1 MQFIKKNPNLRVQ
14 DELNANNITRIH
26 NLSYLV
32 IIMEVFMIIASYII
46 SIPSYYRI
54 SYYLLLALSIVFNFL
69 TRSKFSYK
77 KLLQRIIVN
86 VTIYIFSIWG
96 IIISIIDNNR
106 GIAPFIYLIN
116 ISLIV
121 SFITATPLEMILYN
135 LINAVIFF
143 IVFYLN
149 SALSYPLII
158 NIVSFHV
165 VLVIISIDRYKSIT
179 TNIEDKIN
187 LKKLNHELT
196 ILSTIDQLSGCKN
209 RRGLIYEF
217 EKYEGQVVFAL
228 LIDIDDFKIINDK
241 YGHDIG
247 DLFILNF
254 AKILQSNFG
263 QNNIFRIG
271 GDEFFIISNDYSLD
285 TCLRKYEFSTREIQ
299 EISFVTNSN
308 IKMTA
313 SGGYFYNAIT
323 NSNDFNSIY
332 KKLDLALYSAKRKG
346 KNRIEFAEQ

>member
-14 DELNANNITRIH
+14 EELNSNNITRIH

-32 IIMEVFMIIASYII
+32 VIMEVFMIITSYII

-54 SYYLLLALSIVFNFL
+54 SYYLLLILSIIFNFL
-69 TRSKFSYK
+69 TREKFNYK
-77 KLLQRIIVN
+77 KKLQRVVVN
-86 VTIYIFSIWG
+86 VSIYIFSIWG
-96 IIISIIDNNR
+96 IIISLIDNNR

-121 SFITATPLEMILYN
+121 SFITATPLEMIFYN
-135 LINAVIFF
+135 LINAIIFF
-143 IVFYLN
+143 VAFYYH

-158 NIVSFHV
+158 NIVSFHI
-165 VLVIISIDRYKSIT
+165 VLVIISIDRYKSISK
-179 TNIEDKIN
+179 NIEDNIN
-187 LKKLNHELT
+187 LEKLNHELT

-228 LIDIDDFKIINDK
+228 LIDIDDFKSINDK

-271 GDEFFIISNDYSLD
+271 GDEFFIISNDYSLE
-285 TCLRKYEFSTREIQ
+285 TCLKKYEFSTREIQ

-308 IKMTA
+308 IKMTT
-313 SGGYFYNAIT
+313 SGGYLYNVIN
-323 NSNDFNSIY
+323 NSKDFNSIY
-332 KKLDLALYSAKRKG
+332 KKLDLALYSAKTKG
-346 KNRIEFAEQ
+346 KNRLVFTD

>member
-1 MQFIKKNPNLRVQ
+1 MHFLKKNPNLRVQ
-14 DELNANNITRIH
+14 DELNTNNITRIH

-32 IIMEVFMIIASYII
+32 ILIVVIMIIASYII

-54 SYYLLLALSIVFNFL
+54 SYYFLLTLSILFNFS
-69 TRSKFSYK
+69 TRNKYNYK

-86 VTIYIFSIWG
+86 VAIYIFSILG
-96 IIISIIDNNR
+96 IFISKIDNDR
-106 GIAPFIYLIN
+106 GLVPFIYLIN

-121 SFITATPLEMILYN
+121 SFVTATPLEMILFN

-149 SALSYPLII
+149 NALSPSLII

-165 VLVIISIDRYKSIT
+165 ILIIISIDRYKSIT

-187 LKKLNHELT
+187 LKKLNHELI

-217 EKYEGQVVFAL
+217 EKYVGQVVFAL
-228 LIDIDDFKIINDK
+228 LIDIDDLKIINDK

-271 GDEFFIISNDYSLD
+271 GDEFFIISNDLSLD
-285 TCLRKYEFSTREIQ
+285 NCLSKYEFSMREIQ
-299 EISFVTNSN
+299 EISFVTGSD
-308 IKMTA
+308 IKMTT
-313 SGGYFYNAIT
+313 SGGYLYNVII

-346 KNRIEFAEQ
+346 KNKIEFAE